1 MSVDSRT
8 HELLALIDAH
18 RESGCRTI
26 LDDAHER
33 AAAVLGKASATARQ
47 RMREAFTE
55 ERRHAAERIAAA
67 QARLDTRRRIAAQH
81 RAQALLADA
90 WRRLP
95 LVLQERWND
104 AATRA
109 AWIAHATS
117 TAKRLL
123 GTAPWRIAH
132 PADWPV
138 DEQRSVTEAMH
149 AQGMEVD
156 FVPDGAIGAGL
167 GIHAGPNLIDC
178 TSDGLLAERAEI
190 GAQVLYALE
199 RVR

>member
-26 LDDAHER
+26 LDDAKER
-33 AAAVLGKASATARQ
+33 AAAALGKANDTARR
-47 RMREAFTE
+47 RMRDAFTE

-67 QARLDTRRRIAAQH
+67 QARLDTRRRIAQQH
-81 RAQALLADA
+81 RAQALLAHA

-95 LVLQERWND
+95 VVLQERWDD

-117 TAKRLL
+117 TAQRML
-123 GTAPWRIAH
+123 GTGTWRIVH
-132 PADWPV
+132 PANWPV
-138 DEQRSVTEAMH
+138 AEQRSVTEAMH
-149 AQGMEVD
+149 AQGIAVD
-156 FVPDGAIGAGL
+156 FVADGTIGAGL
-167 GIHAGPNLIDC
+167 RIHAGPNRIDC
-178 TSDGLLAERAEI
+178 TSEGLLADRAEV
-190 GAQVLYALE
+190 GARALYALE